1 MDLEE
6 AKLFMF
12 ECFLLPEEGEMLLR
26 LQVVGL
32 AYFDLHITICQWEC
46 YEFEFEYD
54 CGLWTTSPLKAK
66 GWWETRR
73 RSMWVHHCDLMT
85 GNTLG

>member
-6 AKLFMF
+6 AKLSMF
-12 ECFLLPEEGEMLLR
+12 ECFLLPEEGEMLLG

-46 YEFEFEYD
+46 YTKNMNYVS
-54 CGLWTTSPLKAK
+54 L
-66 GWWETRR
+66 
-73 RSMWVHHCDLMT
+73 V
-85 GNTLG
+85 